1 MTLQNHQEKIRTKQ
15 EKRES
20 ARIVAEFIDL
30 HRSTGKEW
38 SRIYSGTKKEV
49 DHAKN
54 HLTLIKNT
62 HYKNALAKKIIQN
75 SDYYQ
80 TSLLKNNI
88 SIDTVK
94 KSAEQF
100 DAQKS
105 FNIDEAAKKAAQ
117 KMTGIDRKIV
127 EIKAKNKEKDHDIER

>member
-100 DAQKS
+100 DAKK
-105 FNIDEAAKKAAQ
+105 AAKK
-117 KMTGIDRKIV
+117 MV
-127 EIKAKNKEKDHDIER
+127 EIDQKIAVIKSKGKNQDRDIER